1 MNDLRTRTD
10 EEAFA
15 ALLNDDDELD
25 RLAHA
30 SVQDALREHKRRGQ
44 SIVVWR
50 DGRVVTLAPEDIPLD
65 DELEAAAQAA

>member
-1 MNDLRTRTD
+1 MIQQSKTTGAFDL
-10 EEAFA
+10 
-15 ALLNDDDELD
+15 LLSDDDEAIN

-30 SVQDALREHKRRGQ
+30 AVQDALREHKRRGE

-65 DELEAAAQAA
+65 DEPEAAAKAA